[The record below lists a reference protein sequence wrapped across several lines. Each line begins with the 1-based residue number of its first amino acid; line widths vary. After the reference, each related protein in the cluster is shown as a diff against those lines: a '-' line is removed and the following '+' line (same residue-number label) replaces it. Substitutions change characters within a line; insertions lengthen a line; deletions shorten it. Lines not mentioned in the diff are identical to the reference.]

1 MVGLLYSCADTE
13 ERRVDSEREEAGT
26 PSVETPSQGVPP
38 AKVALVPVAHLTSER
53 QDVGLEELSDR
64 GDLAV
69 PEAFEG
75 SARRLLDRSGFQVFD
90 EAEGVLEHVS
100 QNPGTL
106 GVVPWSEVDPRVR
119 ALSVGGQALLG
130 ADGPDRD
137 YPLAPEG
144 AVWPEER
151 VRTVAVGGDIWL
163 DRGMPHAVYELGLG
177 ESFPLDGGLAAVTWR
192 RPVESEFSENGVIH
206 DFRAERRGEGGAVRE
221 YLNGADLTLANLE
234 CPVLADATYHPEGT
248 VFEGDLDLLPVLQ
261 DAGID
266 GVTLGNNHILDADY
280 AGLEETL
287 GHLDE
292 AGIGHAGAG
301 MDLASAREPMVFD
314 LDGVKVGVLS
324 YQGVPGYEWSWAR
337 KDTPG
342 TAPLEERLMRQDVER
357 LRGEVDVVVVM
368 PHWGEEYAATPEP
381 GQTEWARAAVEA
393 GADAV
398 VGGHA
403 HWVKGMEIYEEQPVY
418 YGVGNFLADQTWSEE
433 TSTGILVELTL
444 HGDRVVQSRPVPFLV
459 MDFIQP
465 NFLIPEG
472 GGQRALD
479 GIYAHSLGP
488 EFEG

>member
-1 MVGLLYSCADTE
+1 LKRSLHATIVVVMVGLLYSCADTE

-342 TAPLEERLMRQDVER
+342 TP
-357 LRGEVDVVVVM
+357 
-368 PHWGEEYAATPEP
+368 W
-381 GQTEWARAAVEA
+381 
-393 GADAV
+393 
-398 VGGHA
+398 
-403 HWVKGMEIYEEQPVY
+403 
-418 YGVGNFLADQTWSEE
+418 
-433 TSTGILVELTL
+433 
-444 HGDRVVQSRPVPFLV
+444 
-459 MDFIQP
+459 
-465 NFLIPEG
+465 
-472 GGQRALD
+472 
-479 GIYAHSLGP
+479 
-488 EFEG
+488 